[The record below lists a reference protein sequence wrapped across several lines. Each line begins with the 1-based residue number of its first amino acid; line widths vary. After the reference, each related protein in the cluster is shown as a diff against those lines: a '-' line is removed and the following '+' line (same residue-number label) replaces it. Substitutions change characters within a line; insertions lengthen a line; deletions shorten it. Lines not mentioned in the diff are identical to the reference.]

1 MIKHVAAFILALGL
15 TYCQT
20 AVQPQPPAQ
29 VSPLLVPASPL
40 AVPAMRQQALLMNLQ
55 VADAPVEPALRCGLN
70 ATADALAEM
79 ILEATWQARKALVC
93 DYRLSFA
100 AQSKAESMAKGDW
113 VAHTSPSGETP
124 NELIRRF
131 GCKLPE
137 RYERKGNQTESLVY
151 GSPDPALSLQW
162 LLQSPAHRR
171 HIAGESTFFGQQDRL
186 GVGFAQTAHGASRYQ
201 FYYVILTAEC
211 ND

>member
-1 MIKHVAAFILALGL
+1 MKHLAFFALALAL

-20 AVQPQPPAQ
+20 QPEPPAQ

-70 ATADALAEM
+70 ATADALAAM
-79 ILEATWQARKALVC
+79 ILEATWQARKTLAC
-93 DYRLSFA
+93 DYRLVWA
-100 AQSKAESMAKGDW
+100 AQAKAESMAAGDW

-131 GCKLPE
+131 GCKLP
-137 RYERKGNQTESLVY
+137 RAYEGSGNQVESLVY

-171 HIAGESTFFGQQDRL
+171 HIAGESSFFRGQDRT
-186 GVGFAQTAHGASRYQ
+186 GVGYAHSLTSDYQ
-201 FYYVILTAEC
+201 HYYVILLAEC